1 MSKTLYLECTF
12 GISGDMFVGSL
23 LDLGADEKK
32 LEQALAS
39 LPVKG
44 FHTCISRVKKSGL
57 DACDFAVLLDEQHE
71 NHDHDM
77 EYLHGAYTKEHR
89 NETKEQTQEAGHA
102 YKHEHRNLKQICEII
117 EAADMSENAK
127 QIAERIFT
135 VLAEAEAK
143 VHGESMEQVH
153 FHEVGAVDSIVD
165 IVAAAVCLDSL
176 QVEEVIV
183 PMLSEGQGTVCCQHG
198 ILPIPV
204 PAVTQIIR
212 TYGIAIHRLQ
222 VEGELVTPTGAA
234 IAAALRTQDHLPEDY
249 QLLKIGLG
257 AGKKDFPKANVLR
270 AMLLETKDQP
280 QTGEEEDIWK
290 LESNID
296 DCSGE
301 VLGYTMER
309 LLAAGARDVCYA
321 PIYMKKNRP
330 AYMLHVLCDR
340 RQIPAMEEIIF
351 NETTTIGIRR
361 YKVERTILKRHEAKA
376 KTAYGEVELKIC
388 EKNGIVYRYP
398 EYESVKKLCEA
409 AGVPFKVVYQ
419 AACEAEISE

>member
-1 MSKTLYLECTF
+1 MYVWDQRRYVC
-12 GISGDMFVGSL
+12 GITVRFRSRR
-23 LDLGADEKK
+23 KK

-117 EAADMSENAK
+117 EAADMSEHAK

-222 VEGELVTPTGAA
+222 VQGELVTPTGAA
-234 IAAALRTQDHLPEDY
+234 IVAAIRTGEELPEAY
-249 QLLKIGLG
+249 RILQIGMG
-257 AGKKDFPKANVLR
+257 AGKREYETPGILR
-270 AMLLETKDQP
+270 AMLI
-280 QTGEEEDIWK
+280 EERK
-290 LESNID
+290 
-296 DCSGE
+296 
-301 VLGYTMER
+301 
-309 LLAAGARDVCYA
+309 
-321 PIYMKKNRP
+321 
-330 AYMLHVLCDR
+330 
-340 RQIPAMEEIIF
+340 
-351 NETTTIGIRR
+351 
-361 YKVERTILKRHEAKA
+361 
-376 KTAYGEVELKIC
+376 
-388 EKNGIVYRYP
+388 
-398 EYESVKKLCEA
+398 
-409 AGVPFKVVYQ
+409 
-419 AACEAEISE
+419 

>member
-117 EAADMSENAK
+117 EAADMSEHAK

-176 QVEEVIV
+176 QIEEVIV

-198 ILPIPV
+198 NPSNSGTGGDADHPYLWNCNTP
-204 PAVTQIIR
+204 PASAGR
-212 TYGIAIHRLQ
+212 TGHTDRCSHRGSHPYRGRTAGGLSDPADRYGSRK
-222 VEGELVTPTGAA
+222 TG
-234 IAAALRTQDHLPEDY
+234 
-249 QLLKIGLG
+249 
-257 AGKKDFPKANVLR
+257 V
-270 AMLLETKDQP
+270 
-280 QTGEEEDIWK
+280 
-290 LESNID
+290 
-296 DCSGE
+296 
-301 VLGYTMER
+301 
-309 LLAAGARDVCYA
+309 
-321 PIYMKKNRP
+321 
-330 AYMLHVLCDR
+330 
-340 RQIPAMEEIIF
+340 
-351 NETTTIGIRR
+351 
-361 YKVERTILKRHEAKA
+361 
-376 KTAYGEVELKIC
+376 
-388 EKNGIVYRYP
+388 
-398 EYESVKKLCEA
+398 
-409 AGVPFKVVYQ
+409 
-419 AACEAEISE
+419 

>member
-57 DACDFAVLLDEQHE
+57 DA
-71 NHDHDM
+71 
-77 EYLHGAYTKEHR
+77 YTKEHR

-117 EAADMSENAK
+117 EAADMSEHAK

-176 QVEEVIV
+176 QIEEVIV

-222 VEGELVTPTGAA
+222 VQGELVTPTGAA
-234 IAAALRTQDHLPEDY
+234 IVAAIRTGEELPEAY
-249 QLLKIGLG
+249 RILQIGMG
-257 AGKKDFPKANVLR
+257 AGKREYETPGILR
-270 AMLLETKDQP
+270 AMLI
-280 QTGEEEDIWK
+280 EERK
-290 LESNID
+290 
-296 DCSGE
+296 
-301 VLGYTMER
+301 
-309 LLAAGARDVCYA
+309 
-321 PIYMKKNRP
+321 
-330 AYMLHVLCDR
+330 
-340 RQIPAMEEIIF
+340 
-351 NETTTIGIRR
+351 
-361 YKVERTILKRHEAKA
+361 
-376 KTAYGEVELKIC
+376 
-388 EKNGIVYRYP
+388 
-398 EYESVKKLCEA
+398 
-409 AGVPFKVVYQ
+409 
-419 AACEAEISE
+419 